1 MAADP
6 PHSADAYAA
15 FRVGAYRRYAL
26 GYFISVIGRQMVSVA
41 VGYELYQRTR
51 SATALGLV
59 GLAGALPVILMALPA
74 GQLADRCNR
83 KVILLVTAALSVLSS
98 LGLAWLSIA
107 HARVPDGPILGAATR
122 ALTAFAAFF
131 GEKTEV
137 SFDPAVPIMLLL
149 LFLTGCAR
157 AYGWA
162 ARGAFLANLVPRPLL
177 VNAITWISS
186 NFEISSMLGPALGGI
201 VIAQLGIPAAYLL
214 DAICG
219 VSFIVAIAP
228 IRHRQE
234 PPGPRESPMRELFSG
249 LRFVARKKEILATLT
264 LDLFAV
270 LLGGATALLPIF
282 AEQILHVGATGLGW
296 LRAAPSFGAVTMSVL
311 LAHLPPMKRAGIT
324 LLWAVAGFGV
334 ATVVFGL
341 SRSFALSFL
350 MLTVAG
356 AFDNI
361 SVVVRHTL
369 VQLLAPDAMRGRVS
383 AVNNVFIGS
392 SNELGALESG
402 LTAALWGPV
411 IAVVVGGVGTVVV
424 VIAVALIWPQ
434 IRRLG
439 SLRDAHAEQGA
450 LR

>member
-6 PHSADAYAA
+6 VRSADAYAV
-15 FRVGAYRRYAL
+15 FRVGGYRRYAL
-26 GYFISVIGRQMVSVA
+26 GYFISVIGRQMLSVA

-83 KVILLVTAALSVLSS
+83 KVILLVTSALSVLSS

-122 ALTAFAAFF
+122 GLAAFAGFF
-131 GEKTEV
+131 GEESGV
-137 SFDPAVPIMLLL
+137 AFDPAVPVMLLL
-149 LFLTGCAR
+149 LFVTGCAR

-162 ARGAFLANLVPRPLL
+162 ARGAFLANLVPRSLL
-177 VNAITWISS
+177 ANAVTWNSS
-186 NFEISSMLGPALGGI
+186 NFQIASMLGPALGGAL
-201 VIAQLGIPAAYLL
+201 IAQLGIPVAYLL
-214 DAICG
+214 DAVCG
-219 VSFIVAIAP
+219 VSFMVAIAP
-228 IRHRQE
+228 IRHQQE
-234 PPGPRESPMRELFSG
+234 APVPRGRPMRELFSG
-249 LRFVARKKEILATLT
+249 LRFVAQKKEILATIT

-282 AEQILHVGATGLGW
+282 AEQIFHVGAVGLGW
-296 LRAAPSFGAVTMSVL
+296 LRAAPSFGAVAMGFL

-324 LLWAVAGFGV
+324 LLWAVAGFGLV
-334 ATVVFGL
+334 TVVFGL
-341 SRSFALSFL
+341 SRSFALSFV
-350 MLTVAG
+350 MLTLAG
-356 AFDNI
+356 ALDNV

-411 IAVVVGGVGTVVV
+411 IAVVVGGAGTVLV
-424 VIAVALIWPQ
+424 VIAVALIWPE

-439 SLRDAHAEQGA
+439 SLRDAHAEPES